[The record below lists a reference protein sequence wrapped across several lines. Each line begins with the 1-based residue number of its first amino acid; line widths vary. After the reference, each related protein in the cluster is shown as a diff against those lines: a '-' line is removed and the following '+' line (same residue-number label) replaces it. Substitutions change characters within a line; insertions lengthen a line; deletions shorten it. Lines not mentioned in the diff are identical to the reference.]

1 MIRFSA
7 AIEAEMRAA
16 NAGKASSGIE
26 SRGFRLVSAEPNDFG
41 SYLGSETE
49 LKNPS
54 RQMIVV
60 RGTAAAAH
68 EFEDAFAEAAS
79 SASTQELPLLG
90 EKFEL
95 HRVLVPGARV

>member
-1 MIRFSA
+1 
-7 AIEAEMRAA
+7 MRAA

-60 RGTAAAAH
+60 RGTPAAAH
-68 EFEDAFAEAAS
+68 EFEDAYAVAAS
-79 SASTQELPLLG
+79 SASTQELALSAMRYLRRIA
-90 EKFEL
+90 L
-95 HRVLVPGARV
+95 DAPGARV